1 MVRCAGVHRM
11 WVPYGYIQGP
21 VAVFHPVVR
30 KVIPVPHGLSVP
42 ADNEPLLILKELYN
56 MCEKFLVTFL

>member
-1 MVRCAGVHRM
+1 M

-42 ADNEPLLILKELYN
+42 VDNEPLLILKELYN